1 MKTFTGLLFASG
13 LTFLLTACGGSSE
26 EDSTPVIPTPDPT
39 PPALSADICYLMDT
53 SKGDI
58 TLAIDLTNMPITG
71 KNFKQYVDKSFYN
84 GTLFHRA
91 VNNFVIQGGGFTTGL
106 KTKPTSA
113 PIVNEAA
120 VGISNER
127 GTISMA
133 RTDNPNSATSQFFIN
148 ILDNSDLDAS
158 TSSYGF
164 AVFGKVVEGMEV
176 VDQISIVPTK
186 TSGGFAY
193 TPVEEIF
200 INSVTETNCPA
211 S

>member
-13 LTFLLTACGGSSE
+13 LTLLLTACGGSSE

-106 KTKPTSA
+106 KSKPTSA